1 MNFESNPLE
10 VPEIPEEQALEE
22 VESVETPKLSR
33 RHFLRSLGRA
43 AVGLTAASFVAQ
55 GNAEAGEQPEKK
67 VEKDQN
73 AEKLLRQSWEDYKEV
88 IKNGNVRENIEY
100 IEKELGEKGG
110 GITFYPKF
118 ILQTFD
124 TLVDA
129 EKSGEDIFN
138 DPKYTDILKIA
149 ISEYNDAWNRTELRS
164 RGEKSESPLVFEGF
178 EKRKDV
184 NIDELR
190 AYLEEKYMKS
200 WLLGSVDKIIYVDE
214 EENRKTYGVAGA
226 AAGRGLDGSIQKS
239 TKQFIYIYKSSN
251 DIKELLAHE
260 LAHHNDW
267 YGSHNL
273 TLAERLEFLRNVIE
287 NHKREDTPRYD
298 YVERVTV
305 EEGKANDLPESE
317 IKVAQITEYWAML
330 CENYFTNSAE
340 FYLKSP
346 ESHSLVS
353 RWYLRINSK

>member
-1 MNFESNPLE
+1 
-10 VPEIPEEQALEE
+10 
-22 VESVETPKLSR
+22 
-33 RHFLRSLGRA
+33 
-43 AVGLTAASFVAQ
+43 
-55 GNAEAGEQPEKK
+55 
-67 VEKDQN
+67 
-73 AEKLLRQSWEDYKEV
+73 
-88 IKNGNVRENIEY
+88 
-100 IEKELGEKGG
+100 
-110 GITFYPKF
+110 
-118 ILQTFD
+118 
-124 TLVDA
+124 
-129 EKSGEDIFN
+129 
-138 DPKYTDILKIA
+138 
-149 ISEYNDAWNRTELRS
+149 
-164 RGEKSESPLVFEGF
+164 
-178 EKRKDV
+178 
-184 NIDELR
+184 
-190 AYLEEKYMKS
+190 MKS

-287 NHKREDTPRYD
+287 NHKREDAPRYD

-305 EEGKANDLPESE
+305 EEGKANDLPESK

-340 FYLKSP
+340 LYLISP
-346 ESHSLVS
+346 ESH
-353 RWYLRINSK
+353 WFQCGI